1 MGNKER
7 IQKELDLF
15 LEKLKFWRYVIFA
28 IVSGVIGVIFSLSQN
43 KIHINFSLI
52 LLLVSGFLGV
62 VISIKRIDVLTKEYE
77 ELLEILEKEE

>member
-28 IVSGVIGVIFSLSQN
+28 IVSGVIGV
-43 KIHINFSLI
+43 
-52 LLLVSGFLGV
+52 